1 MTIKELK
8 NFIADCNDDDII
20 TFCLD
25 SRDNPVKDY
34 EDVDLVYKIRINN
47 DDVMQV
53 CLMPK

>member
-20 TFCLD
+20 TFCVGAH
-25 SRDNPVKDY
+25 DNPVEDY
-34 EDVDLVYKIRINN
+34 EDVDLAYKIQING